1 MNTTA
6 DSPPPSIPAR
16 RLSVWTFACWALVPG
31 GLSLYFRLQLL
42 PGEQWGLGMLFLVFL
57 LVWLAS
63 GLMFAFVRVTMP
75 RPRERV
81 AGVFL
86 ISAACGLAA
95 FFASTTLSSVLFLR
109 GPVERAFARL
119 DPPAQDADYLEI
131 ESDRS
136 LTGFGRFVREDAA
149 SSTADR
155 AALPISD
162 EGEPKFV
169 LLQRRPTRMLD
180 GCPQGVDMILAWPV
194 QDGWWYL
201 FTDH

>member
-1 MNTTA
+1 M
-6 DSPPPSIPAR
+6 
-16 RLSVWTFACWALVPG
+16 
-31 GLSLYFRLQLL
+31 LL
-42 PGEQWGLGMLFLVFL
+42 LVFL

-63 GLMFAFVRVTMP
+63 GLMFAFVRGTMP

-86 ISAACGLAA
+86 ISTACGLAA
-95 FFASTTLSSVLFLR
+95 FLASTTLSSIHFLR

-119 DPPAQDADYLEI
+119 DPPAQDAAYLEI

-136 LTGFGRFVREDAA
+136 LTGFGRFVREDA
-149 SSTADR
+149 SSSSADR

-162 EGEPKFV
+162 EGKPEFV
-169 LLQRRPTRMLD
+169 LLQRRPTRMLE

>member
-6 DSPPPSIPAR
+6 NSAPPSIPAR

-86 ISAACGLAA
+86 ICAACGLAA
-95 FFASTTLSSVLFLR
+95 FFASTTLSSILFLR

-119 DPPAQDADYLEI
+119 DPPAQGADYLEI

-149 SSTADR
+149 SSTTDR

-162 EGEPKFV
+162 EGGPEFV
-169 LLQRRPTRMLD
+169 LLRRRPTRMLE

-194 QDGWWYL
+194 RDGWWYL